1 MRPQTV
7 KEFFHLLPQK
17 FDEEAAEGL
26 SAIYQF
32 DLSGQEGGQYF
43 LVVDQ
48 GACSVHE
55 GQHPD
60 PQVIFA
66 MSGEDCLKVLDGK
79 LDGPG
84 VFMSGRLQVTGDFG
98 LAIQL
103 KAIFPTV
110 G

>member
-1 MRPQTV
+1 MRPRTV
-7 KEFFHLLPQK
+7 QEFFRLLPEK

-32 DLSGQEGGQYF
+32 DLSGGQGGQYY
-43 LVVDQ
+43 LVVEN
-48 GACSVHE
+48 GACAVHE
-55 GQHPD
+55 GQHPE
-60 PQVIFA
+60 PQVTFA

-98 LAIQL
+98 LALQL
-103 KAIFPTV
+103 KAIFPSV